1 MHVINNRSQEC
12 NADVIFT
19 VNGKPYRLERQ
30 SVRYRNPRGEGAMS
44 YLNLFEIDNNE
55 NIIRDL
61 SGEQRKDTEKSLRE
75 LIGSPDEF
83 MMTSFAAQ
91 GNMNNFINKGATD
104 RKKTLSSFLG
114 LDVYDNLSSVI
125 REESAGIKSLMKRYE
140 QKDWEKEILFCKDK
154 LKNLETNKDKLK
166 FEISELTAEYDK
178 IKSEAKNENK
188 DFVDPN
194 SLLNLQKLIKE
205 EKKKLETVTQEIKD
219 KAKQISN
226 YLKYIVNTKKV
237 LANVDIDFCHNT
249 LDLINN
255 VNNSVAKIKI
265 KYSKEH
271 SLLNN
276 QKKSVKLLN
285 QVPCGNKFPTCKFIA
300 ESHKNKLLL
309 SEQKTLVK
317 SLKDDID
324 DLKQK
329 ISEYNETELKDKIKK
344 YTALENKVTNVNSDI
359 ALLKEKIVSLKYAKK
374 EIEKSIST
382 KTNAAENIRL
392 QLENSDNAIISA
404 INKKL
409 GKISERKKIKKN
421 MLHCILQ
428 DIGSEQRQIE
438 KLVQDQKE
446 FDDLQVEWT
455 VYDFLLRATSWR
467 GIPTFIMEKQMPVI
481 NLELSRILE
490 DVTGFTV
497 ELEVDER
504 NTNIFIN
511 YGDSRRPIEC
521 GSGMEKMV
529 SSMALRVALSN
540 VSSLNKSDMFIVD
553 EGFGALDPQNIEAV
567 SGLLKRFKK
576 YYRLI
581 LIISHVD
588 VVKDSVDDMLEITKN
603 GRDAKILYE

>member
-1 MHVINNRSQEC
+1 
-12 NADVIFT
+12 
-19 VNGKPYRLERQ
+19 
-30 SVRYRNPRGEGAMS
+30 
-44 YLNLFEIDNNE
+44 
-55 NIIRDL
+55 
-61 SGEQRKDTEKSLRE
+61 
-75 LIGSPDEF
+75 LI
-83 MMTSFAAQ
+83 
-91 GNMNNFINKGATD
+91 
-104 RKKTLSSFLG
+104 
-114 LDVYDNLSSVI
+114 
-125 REESAGIKSLMKRYE
+125 
-140 QKDWEKEILFCKDK
+140 
-154 LKNLETNKDKLK
+154 NLE
-166 FEISELTAEYDK
+166 
-178 IKSEAKNENK
+178 
-188 DFVDPN
+188 
-194 SLLNLQKLIKE
+194 KLIKKE
-205 EKKKLETVTQEIKD
+205 NKRLASVNEEIKD
-219 KAKQISN
+219 KSQQISKQ
-226 YLKYIVNTKKV
+226 LKYIIDTKNI
-237 LANVDIDFCHNT
+237 LDNVDIDFCHKT
-249 LDLINN
+249 LDLINS
-255 VNNSVAKIKI
+255 VNTSISKIKI

-271 SLLNN
+271 SLLDN

-285 QVPCGNKFPTCKFIA
+285 QVPCGNQFPTCKFIA

-317 SLKDDID
+317 TLKGDID
-324 DLKQK
+324 NLKEK
-329 ISEYNETELKDKIKK
+329 ISEYDETELKDKIKK
-344 YTALENKVTNVNSDI
+344 YDALKNKVSQVNNNI
-359 ALLKEKIVSLKYAKK
+359 ALLKEQIVSLKYAKK
-374 EIEKSIST
+374 EIEKSIAIKT
-382 KTNAAENIRL
+382 KDAQNIKL
-392 QLENSDNAIISA
+392 LLENSDNAIISA

-409 GKISERKKIKKN
+409 ADITAQKKQKKN
-421 MLHCILQ
+421 KLHVVLQ
-428 DIGSEQRQIE
+428 NIGSEQRQIE
-438 KLVQDQKE
+438 KLIQDQKE

-567 SGLLKRFKK
+567 TGLLKRFKK

-588 VVKDSVDDMLEITKN
+588 VIKDSVDDMLEITKN
-603 GRDAKILYE
+603 GRDAKISYE